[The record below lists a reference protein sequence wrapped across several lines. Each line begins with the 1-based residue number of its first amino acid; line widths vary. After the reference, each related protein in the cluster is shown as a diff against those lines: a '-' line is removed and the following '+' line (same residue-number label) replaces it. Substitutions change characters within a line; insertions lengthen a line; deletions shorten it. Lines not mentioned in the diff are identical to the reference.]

1 MMKSNDDK
9 LNFLYE
15 WAVWGHLESK
25 KDIEMILLKGHLLL
39 ETALEVMLKRNS
51 VIVND
56 NYSFFRKVDL
66 FESQIE
72 ITKTNKSDLI
82 FFLRKMNNL
91 RNQLAHEFL
100 IENFETDL
108 KVLSDEI
115 LEKLSGTK
123 YSNFTFRTKIV
134 HSFSTL
140 AKNILD
146 IESSATN

>member
-1 MMKSNDDK
+1 MRSNDDK
-9 LNFLYE
+9 LNFIYE

-39 ETALEVMLKRNS
+39 ETALEVLLKRNS
-51 VIVND
+51 VAVNN
-56 NYSFFRKVDL
+56 NYSFFRKINL

-72 ITKTNKSDLI
+72 TNKTIKSDLV
-82 FFLRKMNNL
+82 FFLRKINSL

-100 IENFETDL
+100 VENLETNL
-108 KVLSDEI
+108 KVLLDEI
-115 LEKLSGTK
+115 LAKLSGTK

-140 AKNILD
+140 AVNILD
-146 IESSATN
+146 IKNYD